1 MPTLE
6 AEQRKIMEKHAG
18 NIDFDILAEM
28 DELHFAIKE
37 ALRMHP
43 PLIMLLRQCHV
54 PFKVTTTK
62 GKEYVVPKGTSS
74 PPLPRLRT
82 A

>member
-43 PLIMLLRQCHV
+43 L
-54 PFKVTTTK
+54 
-62 GKEYVVPKGTSS
+62 SS
-74 PPLPRLRT
+74 CSFVSATCLSR
-82 A
+82 